1 MTLEKNELFFLK
13 CIKEQVL
20 EKYNLPYN
28 CLSIE
33 YHDESLYKLYF
44 IVKNFPFDVFMYRY
58 EIIDEV
64 EKIIKSY
71 CKLTTSKGILHMKV
85 YVDYRSPKTN
95 LLNFVI

>member
-1 MTLEKNELFFLK
+1 M
-13 CIKEQVL
+13 
-20 EKYNLPYN
+20 
-28 CLSIE
+28 
-33 YHDESLYKLYF
+33 
-44 IVKNFPFDVFMYRY
+44 KNFPFDVFMYRY